1 MTWKGLSPIIHLI
14 ERTYLKG
21 VTVSLEDL
29 QPVQYFWQPA
39 LELAKWDITI
49 VPLWLGW
56 YFLACPLAGLSG
68 NNAIGEITLSDGR
81 VIRAIVFRI
90 NGQSIVDNQPYD
102 GVLLFAPGR
111 FNSIGPG
118 RRDR

>member
-49 VPLWLGW
+49 VP
-56 YFLACPLAGLSG
+56 
-68 NNAIGEITLSDGR
+68 
-81 VIRAIVFRI
+81 V
-90 NGQSIVDNQPYD
+90 
-102 GVLLFAPGR
+102 
-111 FNSIGPG
+111 
-118 RRDR
+118 

>member
-29 QPVQYFWQPA
+29 QPVQYFWQTA

-49 VPLWLGW
+49 VPL
-56 YFLACPLAGLSG
+56 
-68 NNAIGEITLSDGR
+68 
-81 VIRAIVFRI
+81 
-90 NGQSIVDNQPYD
+90 
-102 GVLLFAPGR
+102 
-111 FNSIGPG
+111 
-118 RRDR
+118 

>member
-29 QPVQYFWQPA
+29 QPVQSFWQPA

-49 VPLWLGW
+49 VPL
-56 YFLACPLAGLSG
+56 
-68 NNAIGEITLSDGR
+68 
-81 VIRAIVFRI
+81 
-90 NGQSIVDNQPYD
+90 
-102 GVLLFAPGR
+102 
-111 FNSIGPG
+111 
-118 RRDR
+118 